1 MSHFSEVKTKIR
13 NGRLLKKAVEKLG
26 FVVEEAPV
34 GVQVRGFFGETTP
47 AEFKIGTGSTYD
59 IGFRKNAAGDYE
71 VIGDWEILPRAAGL
85 EQEAFL
91 RQVKRQYAETAIRE
105 LAAERGLEVQA
116 SETDG
121 TVELVVS
128 QW

>member
-13 NGRLLKKAVEKLG
+13 DGRLLRKAVEKLG
-26 FVVEEAPV
+26 FAVDEATD
-34 GVQVRGFFGETTP
+34 GVAVRGFFGETTP
-47 AEFKIGTGSTYD
+47 AEFKIATGSTYD
-59 IGFRKNAAGDYE
+59 VGFRKNESGDYE
-71 VIGDWEILPRAAGL
+71 VVGDWEILPRAAGL
-85 EQEAFL
+85 VREDFL
-91 RQVKRQYAETAIRE
+91 KRVKRQYAETAIRE
-105 LAAERGLEVQA
+105 LAAERGLEVET